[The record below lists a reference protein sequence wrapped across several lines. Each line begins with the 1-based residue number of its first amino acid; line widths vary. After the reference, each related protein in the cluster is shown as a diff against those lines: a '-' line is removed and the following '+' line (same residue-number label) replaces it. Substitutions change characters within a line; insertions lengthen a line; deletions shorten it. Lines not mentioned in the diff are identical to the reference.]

1 MESEAWSL
9 AQFEAQNGAALEE
22 LITKH
27 KVQLER
33 FPDDVLVKLRKI
45 AEEVNEEEANKS
57 PMAKKVHESF
67 KKIQKVVGTWGTV
80 SEKAYYDVIVPPY
93 PLKG

>member
-1 MESEAWSL
+1 
-9 AQFEAQNGAALEE
+9 
-22 LITKH
+22 
-27 KVQLER
+27 
-33 FPDDVLVKLRKI
+33 
-45 AEEVNEEEANKS
+45 
-57 PMAKKVHESF
+57 MAKKVHASF